1 MVIVRVRYPR
11 THTKNT
17 DLLSIRKVSTMRT
30 VALVGDGQ
38 MGLVL
43 ADALVTRGE
52 KVKLWG
58 PFPDAVEELAKTRI
72 SPRLPSFSLTRE
84 VEVCPDAA
92 TALTGADVVINAIPT
107 QYIRS
112 VWSGLSEH
120 LQTGTPI
127 ACVAK
132 GIEIGSLQCPT
143 QVIQDVVGTT
153 SEMCVLSGP
162 TIATELAKHQ
172 PAAMVASSIN
182 ASVAALVQDIF
193 NVPWLRI
200 YTHDD
205 PLGVELAGATKNVIA
220 IASGICDGIELGDN
234 AKSAM
239 LARGLAEISRL
250 GVAMGASVET
260 FFGIAG
266 VGDLATTCFSPHGR
280 NRTCGER
287 LGKGETLETIQE
299 TMGSV
304 VEGVP
309 TTKAVR
315 ELATKYGVE
324 MPISEAVY
332 QILYEGLPMR
342 GAIDSLMSRDLKAE
356 NITH

>member
-1 MVIVRVRYPR
+1 M
-11 THTKNT
+11 T
-17 DLLSIRKVSTMRT
+17 T
-30 VALVGDGQ
+30 VALIGDGQ

-43 ADALVTRGE
+43 ADALVARGAT
-52 KVKLWG
+52 VRIWG
-58 PFPDAVEELAKTRI
+58 PFSEAVELLAKTRE
-72 SPRLPSFSLTRE
+72 SPRLKGFQLSHE
-84 VEVCPDAA
+84 VEVCSDPQTVFA
-92 TALTGADVVINAIPT
+92 GVDVAINAIPT
-107 QYIRS
+107 QYVRD
-112 VWSGLSEH
+112 VWGTLREH
-120 LQTGTPI
+120 VPTATPI
-127 ACVAK
+127 ASVAK
-132 GIEIGSLQCPT
+132 GIEIGTLRMPT
-143 QVIQDVVGTT
+143 QVIKEVVGTT
-153 SEMCVLSGP
+153 SEVCVLSGP
-162 TIATELAKHQ
+162 TIATELANHQ
-172 PAAMVASSIN
+172 PAAMVASSTDV
-182 ASVAALVQDIF
+182 SVAKLVQDLF

-220 IASGICDGIELGDN
+220 IAAGICDGIGLGDN

-250 GVAMGASVET
+250 GVAMGAHVGT

-266 VGDLATTCFSPHGR
+266 VGDLATTCFSPFGR

-287 LGKGETLETIQE
+287 LGRGDSLETIQE

-315 ELATKYGVE
+315 ELAAKYKVE
-324 MPISEAVY
+324 MPISEAIY
-332 QILYEGLPMR
+332 QILYEELPMR

-356 NITH
+356 SI

>member
-1 MVIVRVRYPR
+1 
-11 THTKNT
+11 
-17 DLLSIRKVSTMRT
+17 MRT

-43 ADALVTRGE
+43 ADALVARGA

-58 PFPDAVEELAKTRI
+58 PFPDAVKKLAETRT
-72 SPRLPSFSLTRE
+72 SPRLGGFHLSDG
-84 VEVCPDAA
+84 VEVYADAA
-92 TALTGADVVINAIPT
+92 LALSGVDVAMNAIPT
-107 QYIRS
+107 QYVRN
-112 VWSGLSEH
+112 VWSGLSTH
-120 LQTGTPI
+120 LPMGTPI
-127 ACVAK
+127 ASVAK
-132 GIEIGSLQCPT
+132 GIEIGSLLRPT
-143 QVIQDVVGTT
+143 QVIQELVGTT
-153 SEMCVLSGP
+153 SETCVLSGP
-162 TIATELAKHQ
+162 TIATELAAHK
-172 PAAMVASSIN
+172 PAAMVASSIDT
-182 ASVAALVQDIF
+182 SVATLIQNLFD
-193 NVPWLRI
+193 VPWLRI
-200 YTHDD
+200 YTHQD

-220 IASGICDGIELGDN
+220 IAAGMCDGMELGDN

-287 LGKGETLETIQE
+287 LGRGETLETIQE

-315 ELATKYGVE
+315 ELAAKYSVE

-332 QILYEGLPMR
+332 QVLYEGMPMR

-356 NITH
+356 KI

>member
-1 MVIVRVRYPR
+1 M
-11 THTKNT
+11 T
-17 DLLSIRKVSTMRT
+17 T
-30 VALVGDGQ
+30 VALIGDGQ

-43 ADALVTRGE
+43 ADALVARGAT
-52 KVKLWG
+52 VRIWG
-58 PFPDAVEELAKTRI
+58 PFHEPIELLAKTRE
-72 SPRLPSFSLTRE
+72 SPRLQGFQLSHE
-84 VEVCPDAA
+84 VEVSSDPQ
-92 TALTGADVVINAIPT
+92 TAFEGVDVAINAIPT
-107 QYIRS
+107 QYVRK
-112 VWSGLSEH
+112 VWGTLCEH
-120 LQTGTPI
+120 VPTATPI
-127 ACVAK
+127 ASVAK
-132 GIEIGSLQCPT
+132 GIEIGTLLMPT
-143 QVIQDVVGTT
+143 QIIKEVVGST
-153 SEMCVLSGP
+153 SEVGVLSGP
-162 TIATELAKHQ
+162 TIATELANRQ
-172 PAAMVASSIN
+172 PAAMVASSTDP
-182 ASVAALVQDIF
+182 SLTKLVQDLF

-220 IASGICDGIELGDN
+220 IAAGICDGIELGDN

-250 GVAMGASVET
+250 GVAMGANVET

-287 LGKGETLETIQE
+287 LGRGDSLDTIQE

-315 ELATKYGVE
+315 ELAAKYSVE
-324 MPISEAVY
+324 MPISEAIY

-356 NITH
+356 KI